1 VRTPLFSIIRNALTS
16 DGDGI
21 IRRILYSAV
30 IVLILIFF
38 FIGVGSCA
46 AEVFTTPDKSITL
59 SSIERT
65 PLPPDLAK
73 PAGYYTDSD
82 HGWIKAPATLEAGMR
97 AFYNATGVRPYVY
110 ILRDGTTVSLRELK
124 ERAEVL
130 YDRLFTDEAHF
141 LLVFCDDKMG
151 SYNFGYVAG
160 VDAKTVMDEEA
171 VSILRDYLDLYYHD
185 QTVGREEMFSKAF
198 EKTGI
203 RIMGMEQTMNRL
215 PVIIFFFAAALL
227 LATAFLVMVIKE
239 DTRKRLSAQK
249 LKEQQEIE
257 KLFAA
262 LPEKYSDQYVEDLAR
277 KYER

>member
-1 VRTPLFSIIRNALTS
+1 
-16 DGDGI
+16 
-21 IRRILYSAV
+21 
-30 IVLILIFF
+30 
-38 FIGVGSCA
+38 
-46 AEVFTTPDKSITL
+46 
-59 SSIERT
+59 
-65 PLPPDLAK
+65 
-73 PAGYYTDSD
+73 
-82 HGWIKAPATLEAGMR
+82 MR

-130 YDRLFTDEAHF
+130 YDRLFSDEAHF